1 MPKFHFREIGPF
13 ATIDECNRVTIPD
26 QVLKEFHLEPGDQ
39 VEFSSLSDDEF
50 LFYIR
55 PRPPLGEGPQP
66 NRFGRPLTIE
76 EMNDGIGEAVV
87 ESYLRSVGELPR
99 VRARYRDDNRGL
111 TAPATPLPPEA

>member
-1 MPKFHFREIGPF
+1 MPDFDFREIGPF

-26 QVLKEFHLEPGDQ
+26 SVLKEFHLEPGDQ

-50 LFYIR
+50 LFHIR
-55 PRPPLGEGPQP
+55 RKSAPIDGPLVSPL
-66 NRFGRPLTIE
+66 GRPLTIK

-99 VRARYRDDNRGL
+99 VRARYR
-111 TAPATPLPPEA
+111 